1 MPIFVCFD
9 LVLYLMK
16 IFLQKGA
23 PSTALQN
30 SEPAADILENSAEA
44 KQVHQKETLFVL
56 DFLLHTVCPG
66 WQGLSFPIVFSFF
79 SAPFS
84 LLLWPLFYLYSS
96 TLGP

>member
-30 SEPAADILENSAEA
+30 SESAADILENSAEA
-44 KQVHQKETLFVL
+44 KQVHQKETLFVP

-66 WQGLSFPIVFSFF
+66 WERLLFPIVFSSF
-79 SAPFS
+79 SVPFS
-84 LLLWPLFYLYSS
+84 SLLWPRCYLYSS
-96 TLGP
+96 TLCP